1 MNVLA
6 VVPPMVCCAVEPF
19 RVTVAPLP
27 RGLNVPLFVQLP
39 LSVMFQDSELT
50 SSVVPVP
57 MLRFPL
63 TVMFPPSVRVEAPPT
78 SRFPVI
84 VAAVLPV
91 QVLLPVPLVFR

>member
-1 MNVLA
+1 M
-6 VVPPMVCCAVEPF
+6 
-19 RVTVAPLP
+19 PL
-27 RGLNVPLFVQLP
+27 LVQLP
-39 LSVMFQDSELT
+39 LSVMLQLEPT
-50 SSVVPVP
+50 PSVVPAP